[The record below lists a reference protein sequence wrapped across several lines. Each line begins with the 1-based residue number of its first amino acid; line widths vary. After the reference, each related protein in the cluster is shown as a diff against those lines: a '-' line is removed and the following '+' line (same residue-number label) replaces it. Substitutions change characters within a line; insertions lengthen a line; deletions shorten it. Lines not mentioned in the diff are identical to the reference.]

1 MNDQAQGLRLKILEA
16 QSRSAKTIAVVSGK
30 GGVGKSNFAVN
41 FSLALQKKGNKVLL
55 FDLDIGMGNIHII
68 LGRQPDKTITDFMD
82 IPDTLIEDII
92 FTDEEGTSYISAGNG
107 LQNIVEWDDT
117 DIERFLSALS
127 LLVHSYDYIIFD
139 MGAGAARH
147 TLEILMSVDD
157 IFVVTTPEPTA
168 VTDAYSMMKYIYMKD
183 YEKDFYLI
191 CNRAENEA
199 EGSDTLKRLK
209 QAMGKFLNKEVFL
222 FGVLPED
229 ASVRKA
235 VTLQVPLL
243 LSFPQ
248 SAIATSLNRVL
259 DQYLAGNTTYTP
271 AKKKGFVSNLK
282 RILFRRNGR

>member
-82 IPDTLIEDII
+82 IPDTLIEDIV